1 MVGDQVSQN
10 WYKKTEA
17 YLYNY
22 KVWRGRLEVLQAE
35 VALAIASMY
44 PTGVASY
51 REALDK
57 LSRAGSPTE
66 AAAIAR
72 LLGDISRVPNGKV
85 MMDELLDL
93 EQKTRT
99 VEGALKALT
108 AREFELVECHYFE
121 GLRHNETADRLG
133 MSRSA
138 YFELRQEVVTKLARC
153 MGFLTVAS

>member
-1 MVGDQVSQN
+1 MIGIWSGGGDQVSQN

-99 VEGALKALT
+99 VEGALKAL
-108 AREFELVECHYFE
+108 
-121 GLRHNETADRLG
+121 
-133 MSRSA
+133 
-138 YFELRQEVVTKLARC
+138 
-153 MGFLTVAS
+153 